1 MAAEA
6 AEEFAAYEAE
16 EDAPAE
22 YAEAAESAAYDAGEA
37 MPAEPVT
44 AAEEAP
50 AAPEM
55 PAEPAPAEEA
65 AATED
70 EEEEE
75 ETTEERRSFL
85 QSVWSFILNA
95 TPWALGIVILGL
107 FILTYVLKFGR
118 KGR

>member
-1 MAAEA
+1 MAAET

-16 EDAPAE
+16 EAAPAE
-22 YAEAAESAAYDAGEA
+22 PAA
-37 MPAEPVT
+37 
-44 AAEEAP
+44 AAEEAL
-50 AAPEM
+50 A
-55 PAEPAPAEEA
+55 EA
-65 AATED
+65 AAAED

-95 TPWALGIVILGL
+95 TPWVLGIVILGL